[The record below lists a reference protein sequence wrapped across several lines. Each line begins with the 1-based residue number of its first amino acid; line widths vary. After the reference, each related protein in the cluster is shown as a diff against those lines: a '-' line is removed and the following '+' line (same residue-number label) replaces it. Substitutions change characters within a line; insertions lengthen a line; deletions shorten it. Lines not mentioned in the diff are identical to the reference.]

1 MIVIYPSIMVQLYIV
16 LTSNELLDGFFVIT
30 GANEE
35 DFFDLFLVDFTGV
48 SNSPSVDGR

>member
-35 DFFDLFLVDFTGV
+35 DFFDLFVDLTGV